1 MKRQEKWKHLTEIDE
16 KLLGGGTDFTEA
28 HDLLDRREAAIRDL
42 SASAE
47 SPEELD
53 DLMARNRRLTEWM
66 LHQRRVTLIEAAAV
80 EQHLRFLERSGEA
93 VSTGERF
100 VALG

>member
-1 MKRQEKWKHLTEIDE
+1 MKRQEMWNDLTEIDE
-16 KLLGGGTDFTEA
+16 RLLGSGTDFTEA
-28 HDLLDRREAAIRDL
+28 HSLLDRRDAVIRDL

-47 SPEELD
+47 SPEERDELI
-53 DLMARNRRLTEWM
+53 ARNRRLTEWM

-80 EQHLRFLERSGEA
+80 EQHLRFLERSREA